1 MPKIRPSCEDK
12 CLPSKSTYCGFRT
25 VNQPLHT
32 HTKEFGC
39 LLRLYTNHLSQTSQK
54 RELSALNTTFGF
66 FKKAWHQHRYAYVL
80 SVCVGNVLAPVLC
93 PLVWYKNHFLWW
105 LREWVLFIKEFQM
118 QNITHRTTFD
128 YLQIRWMRQLT
139 IL

>member
-1 MPKIRPSCEDK
+1 MTPKVRPSCEDK
-12 CLPSKSTYCGFRT
+12 CLPSKSTYCGFRS
-25 VNQPLHT
+25 VNQPLQ
-32 HTKEFGC
+32 KKRSLVAYEGC
-39 LLRLYTNHLSQTSQK
+39 IQITSLK
-54 RELSALNTTFGF
+54 LHKSGSFLPFDF

-80 SVCVGNVLAPVLC
+80 SVCVGNVLAPMLC
-93 PLVWYKNHFLWW
+93 PLVWYKNHSLSW

-128 YLQIRWMRQLT
+128 YLQMRWMRQLT